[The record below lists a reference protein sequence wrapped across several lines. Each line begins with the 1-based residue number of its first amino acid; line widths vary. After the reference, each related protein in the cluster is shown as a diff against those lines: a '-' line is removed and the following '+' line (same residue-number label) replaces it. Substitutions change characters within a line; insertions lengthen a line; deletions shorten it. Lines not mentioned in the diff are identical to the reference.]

1 VDRGWPSSAHPLL
14 YFFRD
19 VMKETNKEY
28 PEGHFVRLWIAIS
41 IIIFSGLG
49 LPLSLVSGNPG
60 LLGIGPAIGVSF
72 GLAVGSAIEA
82 KYKKEG
88 KIRPLTEKEKN
99 RKKIAVTSGLIIL
112 LIGASVWL
120 LFFLKLL

>member
-1 VDRGWPSSAHPLL
+1 
-14 YFFRD
+14 
-19 VMKETNKEY
+19 MKETNKEY